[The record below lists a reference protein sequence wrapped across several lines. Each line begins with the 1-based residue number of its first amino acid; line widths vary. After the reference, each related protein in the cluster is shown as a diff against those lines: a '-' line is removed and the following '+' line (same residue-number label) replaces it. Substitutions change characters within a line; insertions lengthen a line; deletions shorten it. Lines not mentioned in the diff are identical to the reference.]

1 MVTMLNTIK
10 HILTSES
17 IRKKILFTIAILV
30 LYRFF
35 VVVPVPFVDIDVL
48 RQAVNG
54 TTNGMQFFAMLMGG
68 TLQKFSVIALWLIPF
83 INASIILQLLTVV
96 IPKLEELKEEGETG
110 NLKIQQY
117 TRWLTFP
124 LAFLQA
130 IGMVYLI
137 NTYIPGVLNVSH
149 FGYVLG
155 GAFALTVGTILLIRL
170 GEMITE
176 KGVSN
181 GISLLIFASI
191 VAWMTSSF
199 MNFMNPQSGNN
210 LMAVFM
216 FILIIVLVLIV
227 LSILLIRTRKEIP
240 ITYAKAGK
248 IQETA
253 ILPIPLNP
261 VGMIPII
268 FAIAFVSFP
277 YLLGNVIYKL
287 NPASPG
293 AQAFK
298 DFVATYF
305 NIYTNNPH
313 PVVVILYFLLII
325 MFTFFYSW
333 VVFKPEKMA
342 EQIQKRWG
350 YIPGIRP
357 GEETAKYL
365 NDILMHLCFWWG
377 IWLGI
382 VGIYTYVIN
391 WIPFVQD
398 MVRSGWLQAVPVIV
412 SGAGII
418 IIVWV
423 VQEIIN
429 KLNADLLMEKYSKIV

>member
-1 MVTMLNTIK
+1 MLSVLR
-10 HILTSES
+10 HILTSKN
-17 IRKKILFTIAILV
+17 IRNKILFTIWILII
-30 LYRFF
+30 YRFF
-35 VVVPVPFVDIDVL
+35 VFVPVPFVDIEVL
-48 RQAVNG
+48 KNAVNN
-54 TTNGMQFFAMLMGG
+54 TTEGMQFFAMLMGG
-68 TLQKFSVIALWLIPF
+68 SLRKFSLIALGLIPF
-83 INASIILQLLTVV
+83 INASIIIQLLTVV
-96 IPKLEELKEEGETG
+96 IPHLEDLKEEGETG

-117 TRWLTFP
+117 TRRLTIP

-137 NTYIPGVLNVSH
+137 ATYIPGVINTSS
-149 FGYVLG
+149 FFIVLS
-155 GAFALTVGTILLIRL
+155 ASFALTVWTVLLVWL
-170 GEMITE
+170 GETITE

-181 GISLLIFASI
+181 GISLIIFANI
-191 VAWMTSSF
+191 VSGMTSAF
-199 MNFMNPQSGNN
+199 MNFTGSAQKGS
-210 LMAVFM
+210 LLSVLI
-216 FILIIVLVLIV
+216 FILVIVLVLII

-253 ILPIPLNP
+253 VLPIPLNP

-277 YLLGNVIYKL
+277 YLLWQVIYKI
-287 NPASPG
+287 NPASHL
-293 AQAFK
+293 
-298 DFVATYF
+298 ATQIKEFTETYL

-313 PVVVILYFLLII
+313 YIAVLLYFVFIV
-325 MFTFFYSW
+325 MFTFFYAW

-357 GEETAKYL
+357 GEDTAKYL
-365 NDILMHLCFWWG
+365 NSVLMHLCFWWG

-382 VGIYTYVIN
+382 IGIYTYVIN
-391 WIPFVQD
+391 WIPFIQD
-398 MVRSGWLQAVPVIV
+398 TVRSGGLSSVPVIV
-412 SGAGII
+412 SGAWVI
-418 IIVWV
+418 IIVGV

>member
-1 MVTMLNTIK
+1 MLSNIK
-10 HILTSES
+10 HVFTSKTILN
-17 IRKKILFTIAILV
+17 KILFTIAILV
-30 LYRFF
+30 LYRMF
-35 VVVPVPFVDIDVL
+35 VIIPVPFVDITVL
-48 RQAVNG
+48 KNAVAN
-54 TTNGMQFFAMLMGG
+54 TTGGMQFFAMLMGWSI
-68 TLQKFSVIALWLIPF
+68 QKFSVVALGLIPF

-96 IPKLEELKEEGETG
+96 IPHLEELKEEGETG
-110 NLKIQQY
+110 NMKIQQY
-117 TRWLTFP
+117 TRRLTLP
-124 LAFLQA
+124 LALLQA
-130 IGMVYLI
+130 VGMVYLI
-137 NTYIPGVLNVSH
+137 ATYIPGVIDTHSFSV
-149 FGYVLG
+149 VLWA
-155 GAFALTVGTILLIRL
+155 AFALTVWTILLIWL
-170 GEMITE
+170 GEVMTE
-176 KGVSN
+176 KGVAN

-199 MNFMNPQSGNN
+199 MTFMNPSNGTN
-210 LMAVFM
+210 LMSVFVFM
-216 FILIIVLVLIV
+216 LVIVLVLIV

-253 ILPIPLNP
+253 VLPIPLNP

-277 YLLGNVIYKL
+277 YLLWNIVYKL

-298 DFVATYF
+298 NFVATHL
-305 NIYTNNPH
+305 NIYTNNPSYI
-313 PVVVILYFLLII
+313 VVILYFLLII

-342 EQIQKRWG
+342 EQIQKRGG

-357 GEETAKYL
+357 GNETAEYL
-365 NDILMHLCFWWG
+365 NSVLMHLCFWWG
-377 IWLGI
+377 VGLGI

-391 WIPFVQD
+391 WIPFIQD
-398 MVRSGWLQAVPVIV
+398 MVRSGGLNAVPVIV

-418 IIVWV
+418 IIVGV
-423 VQEIIN
+423 VQEVIN

>member
-1 MVTMLNTIK
+1 MWSTINHVISSK
-10 HILTSES
+10 S
-17 IRKKILFTIAILV
+17 IMKKILFTVAIIV
-30 LYRFF
+30 LYRLF
-35 VVVPVPFVDIDVL
+35 VVIPVPFVDIDVL
-48 RQAVNG
+48 KQAV
-54 TTNGMQFFAMLMGG
+54 THATAWMQFFAMLMGG
-68 TLQKFSVIALWLIPF
+68 TLQKFSIVALGLIPF
-83 INASIILQLLTVV
+83 INASIIIQLLTVV
-96 IPKLEELKEEGETG
+96 IPHLEELKEEWETG

-117 TRWLTFP
+117 TRRLTLP
-124 LAFLQA
+124 LALLQA

-137 NTYIPGVLNVSH
+137 ATYIPWVINTHS
-149 FGYVLG
+149 FAIVLG
-155 GAFALTVGTILLIRL
+155 AAFTLTVWTILLIWL

-176 KGVSN
+176 KGISN

-191 VAWMTSSF
+191 VAGMTSSF
-199 MNFMNPQSGNN
+199 MNFMSPQGWKN
-210 LMAVFM
+210 LMSIFVFIM
-216 FILIIVLVLIV
+216 LIVLVLIV

-240 ITYAKAGK
+240 IVYAKAWR

-253 ILPIPLNP
+253 VLPIPLNP

-277 YLLGNVIYKL
+277 YLLANIVYKL
-287 NPASPG
+287 NPASPW

-298 DFVATYF
+298 DFVSTYL

-313 PVVVILYFLLII
+313 YLVVVLYFILIV

-350 YIPGIRP
+350 YIPWLRP

-365 NDILMHLCFWWG
+365 NNILMHLCFWWWIG
-377 IWLGI
+377 LGI
-382 VGIYTYVIN
+382 IGIYTYVIN
-391 WIPFVQD
+391 WIPFIQD
-398 MVRSGWLQAVPVIV
+398 IVRTGWLNAVPVIV

-423 VQEIIN
+423 VQEMIN